1 MSSDEN
7 PLVKCVIEAIEG
19 LPVGNSVEESLLW
32 LLQSIPPNLCCG
44 YQWS

>member
-7 PLVKCVIEAIEG
+7 PLVKCVIVAIEG
-19 LPVGNSVEESLLW
+19 LPVGNSVEESLR